1 MNLEKEIQDI
11 YCDIDV
17 VESSETVNELE
28 GDSLEKEDGE
38 INVTVEVENTGRGN
52 HYVDAVAVP
61 TMVQNSED
69 IVKEPVL
76 DDREALADDS
86 VSFLLSNVKYLMTP

>member
-11 YCDIDV
+11 YHDIDV

-38 INVTVEVENTGRGN
+38 INVTVEVENAGRGN